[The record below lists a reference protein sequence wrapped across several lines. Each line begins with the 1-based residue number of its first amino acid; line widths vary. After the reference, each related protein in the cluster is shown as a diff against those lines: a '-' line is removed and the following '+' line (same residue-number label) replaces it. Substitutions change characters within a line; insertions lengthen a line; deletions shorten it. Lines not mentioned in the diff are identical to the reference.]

1 MKHLLKKKSLL
12 SIILILILMFTLCAC
27 SGSSPLAKDEDILV
41 GHWESELKDLEDGTP
56 LFSMTFNKDGTGVFD
71 FMIEVNITDYQNNT
85 FYIDKKE

>member
-41 GHWESELKDLEDGTP
+41 GYWENLTYTDENDFSHDILEFPSDG
-56 LFSMTFNKDGTGVFD
+56 K
-71 FMIEVNITDYQNNT
+71 I
-85 FYIDKKE
+85 K